1 LYAASAQNFGICV
14 ALACCSFPVGAELVA
29 DLPVREVGLE
39 GAGVVTVRKLELVL
53 DSWRPTRDRTI
64 DEE

>member
-14 ALACCSFPVGAELVA
+14 ALAGCSFPVGAELVA